1 MAPTLKNL
9 IETMN
14 KRNASDLH
22 INVGSPP
29 QIRVDGTLMP
39 ISKQPLDS
47 HESQYLCFECL
58 NQEQVMRFETERE
71 IDLSFDFEG
80 ITRIR
85 ANIFWSMGS
94 VAGAFRSIPVT
105 VPNYKEL
112 GIPDEVMK
120 LTEKPRGLIL
130 VTGPTGCGKSTTLA
144 TMIEQINQTRP
155 DHIITVEDPIEYVY
169 QQKKCVI
176 NQREIGSDTLSF
188 QHALKYILRQDPNV
202 VLVGEMRDL
211 ETIQSAITV
220 AETGHLVLATLHT
233 NTSTQTIDRI
243 IDVFPP
249 HQQGQIRTQLSF
261 ILEGVLS
268 QQLLPRIG
276 GGRALAMEIMFPT
289 SGIRNLI
296 REAKTHQIFSEIQ
309 MGQQTTRMV
318 TMDQSLAFLVKRG
331 LVDHEEAMRR
341 SVDPVEFK
349 NIVNA

>member
-1 MAPTLKNL
+1 MLKSL

-14 KRNASDLH
+14 KRKASDLH

-29 QIRVDGTLMP
+29 QIRVDGTLIP
-39 ISKQPLDS
+39 VSKQPLDP
-47 HESQYLCFECL
+47 HESQDICFECL
-58 NQEQVMRFETERE
+58 NQEQVMRFESDRE

-80 ITRIR
+80 ITRVR

-94 VAGAFRSIPVT
+94 VAGAFRAIPLV
-105 VPNYKEL
+105 VPNHKEL
-112 GIPDEVMK
+112 GIPDDVMT

-144 TMIEQINQTRP
+144 AMIDRINQTRS

-176 NQREIGSDTLSF
+176 NQREVGSDTLSF
-188 QHALKYILRQDPNV
+188 QHALKYILRQDPDV

-296 REAKTHQIFSEIQ
+296 REAKTHQIFAEIQ
-309 MGQQTTRMV
+309 MGQKTTRMV
-318 TMDQSLAFLVKRG
+318 TMDQSLASLVKKG
-331 LVDHEEAMRR
+331 LVDREEAIRR
-341 SVDPVEFK
+341 CVDPDEFK
-349 NIVNA
+349 NLLSA

>member
-9 IETMN
+9 IDTMIK
-14 KRNASDLH
+14 KRASDLH

-29 QIRVDGTLMP
+29 QIRIDGTLIP
-39 ISKQPLDS
+39 VSKEKLGHDETQ
-47 HESQYLCFECL
+47 EICFECL
-58 NQEQVMRFETERE
+58 NQEQVMRFESDRE

-80 ITRIR
+80 ISRVRT
-85 ANIFWSMGS
+85 NIFWSMGS
-94 VAGAFRSIPVT
+94 VAGAFRAIPIVI
-105 VPNYKEL
+105 PDPKEL
-112 GIPDEVMK
+112 GIPEEVMK

-144 TMIEQINQTRP
+144 AMIERINRTRN
-155 DHIITVEDPIEYVY
+155 DHIITVEDPIEYVF
-169 QQKKCVI
+169 QQKGCVV
-176 NQREIGSDTLSF
+176 NQREVGSDTLTF
-188 QHALKYILRQDPNV
+188 QHALKYILRQDPDV
-202 VLVGEMRDL
+202 VMVGEMRDL

-249 HQQGQIRTQLSF
+249 HQQAQIRTQLSF
-261 ILEGVLS
+261 ILEGILS

-276 GGRALAMEIMFPT
+276 GGRALAMEMMFPT

-296 REAKTHQIFSEIQ
+296 REAKTHQIFAEIQ

-318 TMDQSLAFLVKRG
+318 TMDQSLASLVKRG
-331 LVDHEEAMRR
+331 SVDREEAIRR
-341 SVDPVEFK
+341 CVDPDEFK
-349 NIVNA
+349 ALLKA